1 MELHR
6 PSEPARLATPHP
18 RSLSVWRLGC
28 FSLKPLQQKLSKQ
41 LSHVDFLKGQSHFEA
56 TCLNNTKS
64 PKTHTKEM
72 SPCVCRFTF
81 KMTRARQDAEG
92 PQSCWEGGDLS
103 WLPPL
108 HPPATGVREMA
119 ALASVLATGWIRWG
133 PGRGGANEKA
143 SPSPAASSRHCRC
156 QARKGVW
163 PGPCVPRGREGW
175 CPASHRLR
183 PHG

>member
-1 MELHR
+1 
-6 PSEPARLATPHP
+6 
-18 RSLSVWRLGC
+18 
-28 FSLKPLQQKLSKQ
+28 
-41 LSHVDFLKGQSHFEA
+41 
-56 TCLNNTKS
+56 
-64 PKTHTKEM
+64 M

-183 PHG
+183 PHGVAASRCPAWTLVFPLAQFPLPTLPSGTEEADTLLAVWV